1 MKIAICAP
9 CHIPPTKDWIYA
21 LEREA
26 KLGNADVFIIDDSD
40 GKLGELPSN
49 WRVYDYAKQKE
60 FLGEL
65 YEDFAT
71 MFHKCSACRI
81 FGHLVAY
88 KENYDVIIG
97 LDSDCVVPFFFV
109 QSHLSILNTKKA
121 YGWSNPLGGSGWF
134 TRGYPYSM
142 RDWRIIA
149 NMGMWDNVLDL
160 NGKDR
165 QKDEPKRI
173 NVVGSTIAPAP
184 LPFSGMN
191 FSMLREAI
199 PGFLFL
205 PNFKY
210 QNNDFR
216 RIDDVWGGYIF
227 QSLMRKRREA
237 VVYGQPIVFHDT
249 IVVPAEDA
257 AEEEAMYKW
266 EDNFINTVDHA
277 MNFNTMVAPQF
288 MPYFD
293 LFSLFV
299 NELKKQPSIF
309 EALIPAMDW
318 WLKALK
324 PK

>member
-26 KLGNADVFIIDDSD
+26 KLGNADVFIVDDSD
-40 GKLGELPSN
+40 GKLGELPAS
-49 WRVYDYAKQKE
+49 WRVYGYASQEKE
-60 FLGEL
+60 LGEL
-65 YEDFAT
+65 YPEFAS
-71 MFHKCSACRI
+71 MFHKSSACRV
-81 FGHLVAY
+81 FGHIVAY
-88 KENYDVIIG
+88 REGYDVIIG

-109 QSHLSILNTKKA
+109 QSHLSTLNAKKA
-121 YGWSNPLGGSGWF
+121 YGWANPLGSSGWY

-142 RDWRIIA
+142 RDWRVVA
-149 NMGMWDNVLDL
+149 NMGMWENVLDL

-165 QKDEPKRI
+165 KKEEPKRI
-173 NVVGSTIAPAP
+173 NVAGSNIAPAP

-205 PNFKY
+205 PNFRY
-210 QNNDFR
+210 QEADFR

-227 QSLMRKRREA
+227 QMLMRKRREA
-237 VVYGQPIVFHDT
+237 VLYGQPIVFHDT
-249 IVVPAEDA
+249 IVIAEEDA
-257 AEEEAMYKW
+257 AEEKAMYEF
-266 EDNFINTVDHA
+266 EDRFLSAIDNA

-288 MPYFD
+288 MSYYD
-293 LFSLFV
+293 LYNLFV
-299 NELKKQPSIF
+299 DKFRS
-309 EALIPAMDW
+309 EAGAFGALVPAMDW